1 MLGTSD
7 EGVNYLYFPMPFAAS
22 ARIELVSERA
32 EGAPAVDLE
41 AEVVTAPLG
50 KAADEGRF
58 YARWRR
64 EDPCA
69 EGQPYTFLR
78 TKGRGH
84 VVGVILQAQGLESGH
99 TGFFEGDDRAVIDGE
114 LAVPGTGSEDSF
126 NGGWYDV
133 PGRWETR
140 TSLPLSGCL
149 DYKKPLA
156 RTGGYRF
163 FLTDAYAFANSI
175 DYTIEH
181 GPEGNAVPTDYAS
194 VVFFYAQDPPPAG
207 ESMPPAAER
216 RVRTLDRIVFVPGW
230 NVPIHTMSIQNAS
243 WTKDVSAF
251 GKDRVRHF
259 TLRTSG
265 EDIFGTHHV
274 SFICDLP
281 ESGRYPVSVKAVAGP
296 GQGILQVY
304 ERDRPAGT
312 AVNLYAPERA
322 VRGPI
327 PLGTFEMKRG
337 ANIVYLHLVGADP
350 RSKGTGLDLLERCA
364 SVGRIARRDCRP

>member
-1 MLGTSD
+1 
-7 EGVNYLYFPMPFAAS
+7 MPFASS

-32 EGAPAVDLE
+32 AGSPPVDIE
-41 AEVVTAPLG
+41 AEIVTAGIG
-50 KAADEGRF
+50 KSPDEGRF

-64 EDPCA
+64 EDPCTP
-69 EGQPYTFLR
+69 GQPYTYLR
-78 TKGRGH
+78 TAGRGH

-149 DYKKPLA
+149 DYKKPQA
-156 RTGGYRF
+156 RTGGYRL
-163 FLTDAYAFANSI
+163 FLTDSYAYAKSI

-194 VVFFYAQDPPPAG
+194 VVFFYAQDPPPAEG
-207 ESMPPAAER
+207 PMPPAAGR
-216 RVRTLDRIVFVPGW
+216 RVTSLDRIVFVPGW
-230 NVPIHTMSIQNAS
+230 NVPIHSTSLQNAD
-243 WTKDVSAF
+243 WAKMSASV
-251 GKDRVRHF
+251 GQERVRIF
-259 TLRTSG
+259 SMKTSG
-265 EDIFGTHHV
+265 DDVFGPHHV

-281 ESGRYPVSVKAVAGP
+281 EAGRYTVSVKAVTGP
-296 GQGILQVY
+296 DQGILRVF
-304 ERDRPAGT
+304 ERDRPAGE

-322 VRGPI
+322 VRGPL
-327 PLGTFEMKRG
+327 PLGTFEMRKG
-337 ANIVYLHLVGADP
+337 ENIVYLHLAGSDP
-350 RSKGTGLDLLERCA
+350 LARGMGMDLAEIIFER
-364 SVGRIARRDCRP
+364 VK